1 MAVGQEWLA
10 NYSGKIADIQRR
22 AAEAQEQIKNMR
34 ARAESPDG
42 AVKVV
47 LAPGGRVEN
56 LELTPQAMSLGP
68 DRLAAAIKQTIQKA
82 HADAAGQT
90 QAAVT
95 PLVGDDSDAMEF
107 LREQIGAAQEEEEEA
122 EAQPKP
128 AAPGE
133 EAPLLRPAY
142 EQQQAP
148 PPPAPP
154 VPPAPPAPPARPRRA
169 RPADDDDDEPFGGS
183 IMR

>member
-107 LREQIGAAQEEEEEA
+107 LREQIGAAQQEEEPEEA
-122 EAQPKP
+122 PKP

-133 EAPLLRPAY
+133 QAPVLRPAY

-148 PPPAPP
+148 PPPPPPAPP
-154 VPPAPPAPPARPRRA
+154 VPPAPPARPRRA